1 MSSSLNS
8 VYIGSISGSIYNTT
22 FSNNYYS
29 QQDNINAV
37 GGNNND
43 SYNNKKGEIESAT
56 PEQFSRGEI
65 AHALREGGYGQ
76 SLNAD
81 GVYQNGESSP
91 VLLAFDENKGKKV
104 YQLNLL
110 SEDENITIPETLIY
124 RNAIESNLLPEDTY
138 QDLID
143 EENDLDLVW
152 YKGDESSKIS
162 INLVMSNDPEVL
174 SVEDVKV
181 GNSKVAYDGHNLV
194 YAFNN
199 DEARQLVVYTL
210 DGRKVL
216 EMPVVGKEGKIT
228 LSSLT
233 DGIYVYSIAGQ
244 SGVEKGKIW
253 VK

>member
-1 MSSSLNS
+1 MKKIFTLLMFSYCCMWGMAQSLSFTYNGKTVENGSTVISDKLEKWEISSSQIM
-8 VYIGSISGSIYNTT
+8 VE
-22 FSNNYYS
+22 FS
-29 QQDNINAV
+29 
-37 GGNNND
+37 
-43 SYNNKKGEIESAT
+43 
-56 PEQFSRGEI
+56 PEVCLKVDQTAEVVV
-65 AHALREGGYGQ
+65 ALET
-76 SLNAD
+76 L
-81 GVYQNGESSP
+81 
-91 VLLAFDENKGKKV
+91 DENVDICAVANQCRTAKLGV
-104 YQLNLL
+104 PVQQTGTFNAGLESDLQIHYRPGVL
-110 SEDENITIPETLIY
+110 SDI
-124 RNAIESNLLPEDTY
+124 SNLTAHVILSA
-138 QDLID
+138 
-143 EENDLDLVW
+143 W

>member
-1 MSSSLNS
+1 MKKIFTLLM
-8 VYIGSISGSIYNTT
+8 
-22 FSNNYYS
+22 FSFCCMWGM
-29 QQDNINAV
+29 A
-37 GGNNND
+37 
-43 SYNNKKGEIESAT
+43 
-56 PEQFSRGEI
+56 
-65 AHALREGGYGQ
+65 Q
-76 SLNAD
+76 SLSFTC
-81 GVYQNGESSP
+81 NGKF
-91 VLLAFDENKGKKV
+91 VENGSTVISDKAEIVEIPGAPQFGKKV
-104 YQLNLL
+104 LFTPGICLKSDITAEVVVVLEALDKNLQFCAVDG
-110 SEDENITIPETLIY
+110 SCVDVFSGTSAQKTGTIEGGKESDLQIHYDPGFLQDP
-124 RNAIESNLLPEDTY
+124 SNLTAHA
-138 QDLID
+138 I
-143 EENDLDLVW
+143 VSAW

>member
-1 MSSSLNS
+1 MKKIFTLLMFSFCCMWGMAQSLSFTYNGK
-8 VYIGSISGSIYNTT
+8 VVENGSTVISDKAEKMELPPLGTKVKFNPGICLKADQTAEVVVALETLDEDVALCAVAGQCVIAKLGFPVQQTANFKEGEESDLQIHYETN
-22 FSNNYYS
+22 FLPDISNL
-29 QQDNINAV
+29 
-37 GGNNND
+37 
-43 SYNNKKGEIESAT
+43 T
-56 PEQFSRGEI
+56 
-65 AHALREGGYGQ
+65 AHAIV
-76 SLNAD
+76 SA
-81 GVYQNGESSP
+81 
-91 VLLAFDENKGKKV
+91 
-104 YQLNLL
+104 
-110 SEDENITIPETLIY
+110 
-124 RNAIESNLLPEDTY
+124 
-138 QDLID
+138 
-143 EENDLDLVW
+143 W
-152 YKGDESSKIS
+152 YKGDESSKII

>member
-1 MSSSLNS
+1 MKKIFTLLMFSFCCMWGMAQSLSFTYNGKTVENGSTVISDKSEKVELPPLGTNVRFNPEICLKVDQTAEVVVALESLDKDLQFCAVDDKCIIVNPGSSAQKT
-8 VYIGSISGSIYNTT
+8 GT
-22 FSNNYYS
+22 FKGGKESDLQIHYDPGFLQDPSNL
-29 QQDNINAV
+29 
-37 GGNNND
+37 
-43 SYNNKKGEIESAT
+43 T
-56 PEQFSRGEI
+56 
-65 AHALREGGYGQ
+65 AHAIV
-76 SLNAD
+76 SA
-81 GVYQNGESSP
+81 
-91 VLLAFDENKGKKV
+91 
-104 YQLNLL
+104 
-110 SEDENITIPETLIY
+110 
-124 RNAIESNLLPEDTY
+124 
-138 QDLID
+138 
-143 EENDLDLVW
+143 W

>member
-1 MSSSLNS
+1 MKKIFTLLM
-8 VYIGSISGSIYNTT
+8 
-22 FSNNYYS
+22 FSFCCMWGM
-29 QQDNINAV
+29 A
-37 GGNNND
+37 
-43 SYNNKKGEIESAT
+43 
-56 PEQFSRGEI
+56 
-65 AHALREGGYGQ
+65 Q
-76 SLNAD
+76 SLSFTYNGKTVENGSTVISDKLEKWELSPSRILVKFSPGVCLKVDQTAEVVVALETLDNEVQICAVDNQCLPVKLGFPVQQTGTFNA
-81 GVYQNGESSP
+81 GLESD
-91 VLLAFDENKGKKV
+91 LQIH
-104 YQLNLL
+104 YL
-110 SEDENITIPETLIY
+110 SEYTPGISYLTAHVILS
-124 RNAIESNLLPEDTY
+124 A
-138 QDLID
+138 
-143 EENDLDLVW
+143 W

>member
-1 MSSSLNS
+1 MKKIFTLLMFSFCCMWGMAQSLSFTYNGK
-8 VYIGSISGSIYNTT
+8 VVENGSTVISDKMEKTELPPLGIHVKFNPEICLKVDQTAEVVVALETLDEVVQICAVANQCVAAELGFPVQQTGT
-22 FSNNYYS
+22 FEGGKESDLQIHYDPGFLQDPSNL
-29 QQDNINAV
+29 
-37 GGNNND
+37 
-43 SYNNKKGEIESAT
+43 T
-56 PEQFSRGEI
+56 
-65 AHALREGGYGQ
+65 AHAIV
-76 SLNAD
+76 SA
-81 GVYQNGESSP
+81 
-91 VLLAFDENKGKKV
+91 
-104 YQLNLL
+104 
-110 SEDENITIPETLIY
+110 
-124 RNAIESNLLPEDTY
+124 
-138 QDLID
+138 
-143 EENDLDLVW
+143 W

-181 GNSKVAYDGHNLV
+181 GNCKVAYDGHNLV

-216 EMPVVGKEGKIT
+216 EIPVVGKEGKIT

>member
-1 MSSSLNS
+1 MKKIFTLLMFSFCCMWGMAQSLSFTYNGK
-8 VYIGSISGSIYNTT
+8 VVENGSTVISDKMEKTELPPLAIRVKFNKEICLKVDQTAEVVVALETLDEVVQICAVDNQCVAAKLGFPVQQTGT
-22 FSNNYYS
+22 FEGGKESDLQIHYDPGFLQDPSNL
-29 QQDNINAV
+29 
-37 GGNNND
+37 
-43 SYNNKKGEIESAT
+43 T
-56 PEQFSRGEI
+56 
-65 AHALREGGYGQ
+65 AHAIV
-76 SLNAD
+76 SA
-81 GVYQNGESSP
+81 
-91 VLLAFDENKGKKV
+91 
-104 YQLNLL
+104 
-110 SEDENITIPETLIY
+110 
-124 RNAIESNLLPEDTY
+124 
-138 QDLID
+138 
-143 EENDLDLVW
+143 W

-244 SGVEKGKIW
+244 SDVEKGKIW

>member
-1 MSSSLNS
+1 MKKIFTLLMFSFCCMWGMAQSLSFTYNGKT
-8 VYIGSISGSIYNTT
+8 VENGSTVISDKAEIIQIPEAPMLGTNVIFYPEICLRSAKTAKVIIVVK
-22 FSNNYYS
+22 SL
-29 QQDNINAV
+29 DKDIALCAV
-37 GGNNND
+37 DGTCVMASLGVD
-43 SYNNKKGEIESAT
+43 AQKSGVFTAGIESDLQIHYDPGFLQDPSNLT
-56 PEQFSRGEI
+56 
-65 AHALREGGYGQ
+65 AHAIV
-76 SLNAD
+76 SA
-81 GVYQNGESSP
+81 
-91 VLLAFDENKGKKV
+91 
-104 YQLNLL
+104 
-110 SEDENITIPETLIY
+110 
-124 RNAIESNLLPEDTY
+124 
-138 QDLID
+138 
-143 EENDLDLVW
+143 W